1 MLGPL
6 YAWVSALPPGLGTR
20 LPDGL
25 VLILIW
31 LKREVEDRALVPLRP
46 KLILLPELFRADAK
60 AEGLKVVLG
69 GWEVHPGSEVKPCPL
84 SRWYSLTLTK
94 DTAPWAF
101 SKNDEP
107 FRTIAALELLAS
119 TLCLIAFGDRIPL
132 RSGEIQVVV
141 GSTDN
146 QGNEGLVRREAT
158 TKYPLSLIHMEMASQ
173 LKARGAELDLRWIE
187 REKNVPADMLT
198 NDDFSLFREEMR
210 VMINLSKVKFMVMP
224 WLAKE
229 SLLLESEMANLRK
242 RKAEDRSSQPPARKV
257 LARSNDPW

>member
-1 MLGPL
+1 
-6 YAWVSALPPGLGTR
+6 
-20 LPDGL
+20 
-25 VLILIW
+25 
-31 LKREVEDRALVPLRP
+31 
-46 KLILLPELFRADAK
+46 
-60 AEGLKVVLG
+60 
-69 GWEVHPGSEVKPCPL
+69 
-84 SRWYSLTLTK
+84 
-94 DTAPWAF
+94 
-101 SKNDEP
+101 
-107 FRTIAALELLAS
+107 
-119 TLCLIAFGDRIPL
+119 
-132 RSGEIQVVV
+132 
-141 GSTDN
+141 
-146 QGNEGLVRREAT
+146 
-158 TKYPLSLIHMEMASQ
+158 MEMASQ